1 MSASSL
7 SVWKDK
13 FVSDLLCSEDAK
25 LSKYNILTKTQYEEL
40 LKDIVQAK
48 LARKKTSL
56 QYRRVN
62 RFDVL
67 DIGSTRRIIAKS
79 KTDEILYYLPV
90 EEIFDVIESAH
101 ISIGHGGRDRLRMET
116 SIKQSPY
123 KAMFGIEPRVGLATS
138 SLPLEIIATLERE
151 EDLEKIIAEGNQNN
165 MHEDNTESD
174 SENLSKICDKC
185 SANLTET
192 DINCCLNCTTE
203 HNIKS
208 ARLEA
213 TNALIKQAN
222 KMKSVYNK
230 THPPANVGDNVTV
243 PIPDVDKPKG
253 SFRNV
258 IAVILLKTDK
268 KNNILC
274 N

>member
-116 SIKQSPY
+116 GRKY
-123 KAMFGIEPRVGLATS
+123 
-138 SLPLEIIATLERE
+138 
-151 EDLEKIIAEGNQNN
+151 
-165 MHEDNTESD
+165 
-174 SENLSKICDKC
+174 
-185 SANLTET
+185 AN
-192 DINCCLNCTTE
+192 ITT
-203 HNIKS
+203 K
-208 ARLEA
+208 
-213 TNALIKQAN
+213 
-222 KMKSVYNK
+222 
-230 THPPANVGDNVTV
+230 
-243 PIPDVDKPKG
+243 
-253 SFRNV
+253 
-258 IAVILLKTDK
+258 
-268 KNNILC
+268 
-274 N
+274 